1 MNVLVVVINSVIE
14 VVFLCLYFF
23 VKMVKIR
30 NIGIEQDNIN
40 VVIILGG
47 MFILIVVLSVINSIV
62 KVGFMISLVNV
73 MWMVIDRFLFS
84 LMLVSDLFIKNSVIL
99 VVVDLSSLVV

>member
-1 MNVLVVVINSVIE
+1 M
-14 VVFLCLYFF
+14 
-23 VKMVKIR
+23 
-30 NIGIEQDNIN
+30 
-40 VVIILGG
+40 
-47 MFILIVVLSVINSIV
+47 IVVLSVINSIV